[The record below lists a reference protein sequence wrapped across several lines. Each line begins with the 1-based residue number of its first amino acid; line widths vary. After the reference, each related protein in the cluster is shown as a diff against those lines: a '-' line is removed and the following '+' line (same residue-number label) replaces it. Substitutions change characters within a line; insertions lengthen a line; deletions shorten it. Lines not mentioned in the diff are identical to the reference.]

1 MVGHAIDRRTPPD
14 KWARFIQYNI
24 RDVEVEREIRRKL
37 RAFPIPPAEQEYYLM
52 DQDIND
58 RGVLVDPV
66 LVEHAVECDLEYKD
80 AATARAYELTGLENP
95 NSVSQVK
102 GWLAEHGVVAR
113 GLWTK
118 RQYGT

>member
-1 MVGHAIDRRTPPD
+1 
-14 KWARFIQYNI
+14 
-24 RDVEVEREIRRKL
+24 
-37 RAFPIPPAEQEYYLM
+37 M

-102 GWLAEHGVVAR
+102 GWLAEHGVVAETLDKK
-113 GLWTK
+113 GSTGPDK
-118 RQYGT
+118 RS